1 MKKKITL
8 LGMICFLITLVFSII
23 SCEEEEG
30 PVIGPL
36 YDLGFYNLLSLS
48 NAQVAKLYFLKDDD
62 EIANIRSLEDMKK
75 YGVADDDLAIKF
87 DDKWYKIPYT
97 IYDIRYF
104 GREENMGKE
113 MLHLKRNYTPIPGTG
128 MAKYNDYLY
137 EKLPFEYIGK
147 NEIKIGDQVYTY
159 RLEKKEIVYT
169 DIDYYKIYG
178 SSTTVKCTFYALKI
192 YDYEETP
199 PLYGRV
205 IIK

>member
-8 LGMICFLITLVFSII
+8 LGIICLLITLVFSVI

-30 PVIGPL
+30 PVTGPL
-36 YDLGFYNLLSLS
+36 YDLGFYNLVSLS

-62 EIANIRSLEDMKK
+62 EIANLSSLESMKK

-87 DDKWYKIPYT
+87 DGKWYKIPYT

-113 MLHLKRNYTPIPGTG
+113 MVHLKRNYTPIPGTSL
-128 MAKYNDYLY
+128 AKYNDYLF
-137 EKLPFEYIGK
+137 EKQPFEYISE
-147 NEIKIGDQVYTY
+147 NEIKIGDQVYIY

-169 DIDYYKIYG
+169 DLDYYEKNYG
-178 SSTTVKCTFYALKI
+178 SSTVRCTFYALKI

-205 IIK
+205 VIK